1 MSSLSGSISSTS
13 MTGLGSFFICT
24 FYWLCKGT
32 CCWSIEKSV
41 PHYVHSPPL
50 DYSQAVRPS
59 LLQSRTKIIWLSA
72 PGICLLKILFPGTKK
87 KVGGGAQGSWVFK
100 QDKPFHPFWSP
111 TQIREKCSEHQQR
124 RIGNECRNF
133 SSSLIK
139 ENYPLPP
146 GESL

>member
-87 KVGGGAQGSWVFK
+87 KVGGVLKEAGYLSK
-100 QDKPFHPFWSP
+100 ISPFTLS
-111 TQIREKCSEHQQR
+111 
-124 RIGNECRNF
+124 G
-133 SSSLIK
+133 
-139 ENYPLPP
+139 LPP
-146 GESL
+146 RLEKNVQNISKEE